1 MKIKKGK
8 KIVYKCIYE
17 VMQNM
22 PKFAQEHCFQSALDW
37 ELKQHNLNF
46 TIEKKIKIEYKG
58 EVFVGFFRPD
68 IVVEF
73 KDSNLVLEL
82 KRGKEKADDECQL
95 ESYMTVSGHKD
106 KGILVNFNEETIKEY
121 DSKSQTFLIKYWND
135 FEKTFSQEF
144 TKGHTADSE
153 ILKEIENLQNKD
165 SEPQNVWIQAKDL
178 YGLISDCSDVTIR
191 KRLAKLKE
199 MGKLIHKD
207 KGYQLKEKNLEC
219 Y

>member
-1 MKIKKGK
+1 MEIEKGK

-106 KGILVNFNEETIKEY
+106 KGILVNFKVKLFYLNVGMT
-121 DSKSQTFLIKYWND
+121 
-135 FEKTFSQEF
+135 
-144 TKGHTADSE
+144 
-153 ILKEIENLQNKD
+153 LKK
-165 SEPQNVWIQAKDL
+165 
-178 YGLISDCSDVTIR
+178 
-191 KRLAKLKE
+191 
-199 MGKLIHKD
+199 HFH
-207 KGYQLKEKNLEC
+207 KEKQKGIQQIV
-219 Y
+219 